1 MRTRLLAS
9 SMISGAALAALFAA
23 GAQAQ
28 DATAQGVAPPS
39 STGVQEVVVTG
50 SRIPSRN
57 LTSVSPVTTVNST
70 QVKLQ
75 GVTNVEDLI
84 NNLPQ
89 AFADQGAY
97 ESNGSAG
104 IADID
109 LRGLGAKRTLV
120 LIDGKR
126 VQPGDPTIPVADINF
141 IPPGLI
147 DHVDVLTGGAS
158 AVYGSDAVAGVVN
171 FVMKHDFQGLELDVQ
186 TGLSEHGNGSSQI
199 QQANQAGHAQVGFP
213 LLNLPTGTTWAGL
226 RTTATIIG
234 GANSPDDKGNVEFYL
249 GYTSVQGV
257 LEGKYDYSACALAT
271 NTGSP
276 LQYCAGSLNSP
287 AVGRVTP
294 LTGPNAGG
302 TYSILGKPTGNML
315 TPLGLSDA
323 YNYAPVNYFQRP
335 DTRYTA
341 GEYSHY
347 EINPAVDL
355 YSSFMFM
362 DDHTVAQLAASGSF
376 ASDATNYTIPC
387 DDSLLSTAQR
397 NTLCGPGDDTATVL
411 IGRRNVEG
419 GGRISDITHM
429 DYRMVFG
436 SKGDIGDGWS
446 YDVSM
451 QYGRSVLTDIEEG
464 NLSKSKLANALDV
477 GADGQCVSGP
487 PCVAWDIWSPGGV
500 TQQALD
506 YIDTTA
512 ENAGYTQE
520 QVVTGS
526 IAGDLGHY
534 GIKSPLAT
542 DGVGVSF
549 GAEYRRELLSLTFDS
564 VISSGDVAGGG
575 GNPQNVDGSQ
585 SDKDVFAEIRVP
597 LIQDQPFFKDLS
609 FEGGYR
615 YSDYSSGGGNSSFK
629 VAGDWQIVRD
639 FKIRASY
646 ERSVRAPNVDEL
658 FTPQSAVLAAGND
671 PCAKSLSGGAPTFN
685 ATQCYNTMQAYN
697 ASVPAAQR
705 ISLTEFT
712 NNIYPNIAQC
722 GPQCQSLTGGN
733 PDLKPETGKT
743 VSVGFVFTP
752 TFFRGFSLSMDYFKI
767 NVDGAVATAP
777 FAGTITACVLQD
789 VGCSG
794 IFRNP
799 NAEYGFVGDGF
810 GPSLPLENI
819 GSLKTSGIDLNANY
833 RVSLED
839 MHMPAWGS
847 LNLNFTGTW
856 LRSLVTQLP
865 VGTYD
870 CAGLYGLTCGTPN
883 PKYRSQTRL
892 TWITPWNLQLSVN
905 WRYLSATR
913 LDYDTSNPVFA
924 QGFTDQSPTDAR
936 IPDFSYFDL
945 AFSYKIKDR
954 YTIRGG
960 CNNIFDRTPPILSG
974 TSAAA
979 GGPPALN
986 GNTFPQVFD
995 PLGRTMFL
1003 GLTADF

>member
-1 MRTRLLAS
+1 MRARLLAT
-9 SMISGAALAALFAA
+9 SMISGAALAAVSVA

-28 DATAQGVAPPS
+28 SGPVAPDTS
-39 STGVQEVVVTG
+39 ATGVQEIVVTG
-50 SRIPSRN
+50 SRIPQKN
-57 LTSVSPVTTVNST
+57 LTEVSPVTTVNNQT
-70 QVKLQ
+70 VKLQ

-89 AFADQGAY
+89 AFADQGAF

-109 LRGLGAKRTLV
+109 LRGLGAQRTLV

-171 FVMKHDFQGLELDVQ
+171 FVMKHNFEGLEMDVQ
-186 TGLSEHGNGSSQI
+186 SGISEHDNNSSQI
-199 QQANQAGHAQVGFP
+199 RNANIAGHQQVGFP
-213 LLNLPTGTTWAGL
+213 LLNLPSGDTWAGL

-234 GANSPDDKGNVEFYL
+234 GVNTPDDKGNVEFYL
-249 GYTSVQGV
+249 GYTSIDGV

-302 TYSILGKPTGNML
+302 TYSILGAPTGKLL
-315 TPLGLSDA
+315 TPLALSDA
-323 YNYAPVNYFQRP
+323 YNYAPTNYFQRP

-347 EINPAVDL
+347 EVNPHLDL

-376 ASDATNYTIPC
+376 ATDATNYTIPC
-387 DDSLLSTAQR
+387 SDPLLSAAQA
-397 NTLCGPGDDTATVL
+397 NTLCGPGPYTAGQTATAL
-411 IGRRNVEG
+411 IGRRAVES
-419 GGRISDITHM
+419 GGRTSDITHE
-429 DYRMVFG
+429 DYRIVFG
-436 SKGDIGDGWS
+436 AKGEIADGWT
-446 YDVSM
+446 YDISM
-451 QYGRSVLTDIEEG
+451 QYGRSVLTDIEGG
-464 NLSKSKLANALDV
+464 NLSKTNLANALDV
-477 GADGQCVSGP
+477 VNVNGVATCAVGGSCVP
-487 PCVAWDIWSPGGV
+487 WNIWSPGGV
-500 TQQALD
+500 TQAALN
-506 YIDTTA
+506 YIGVTA
-512 ENAGYTQE
+512 ENSGYTQE
-520 QVVTGS
+520 QVVSGN

-534 GIKSPLAT
+534 GLKSPFAT
-542 DGVGVSF
+542 DGLGVSF
-549 GAEYRRELLSLTFDS
+549 GAEYRREYLSLTYDS
-564 VISSGDVAGGG
+564 VLSSGDVAGGG
-575 GNPQNVDGSQ
+575 GNPQNVAGSQ
-585 SDKDVFAEIRVP
+585 ADKDVFAELRVP
-597 LIQDQPFFKDLS
+597 LIQDQPFFKDLT

-615 YSDYSSGGGNSSFK
+615 YSDYTSGGGNSSFK
-629 VAGDWQIVRD
+629 VGGEWQIVPD
-639 FKIRASY
+639 IKLRASY

-658 FTPQSAVLAAGND
+658 FTPQSAVLSAGTD
-671 PCAKSLSGGAPTFN
+671 PCAGPTPTYT
-685 ATQCYNTMQAYN
+685 AAQCYNTIRNSAPN
-697 ASVPAAQR
+697 LTLAQ
-705 ISLTEFT
+705 FT
-712 NNIYPNIAQC
+712 NTVYGNILQC

-733 PDLKPETGKT
+733 PNLKSEVGKT
-743 VSVGFVFTP
+743 VSFGVVFTP
-752 TFFRGFSLSMDYFKI
+752 TFFRGFSVSVDYFDIK
-767 NVDGAVATAP
+767 VDGAVATAP
-777 FAGTITACVLQD
+777 FAGTVSACALQGI
-789 VGCSG
+789 GCSS

-799 NAEYGFVGDGF
+799 TAQYGFLGDGY
-810 GPSLPLENI
+810 GPDLNLENI
-819 GSLKTSGIDLNANY
+819 GALKTSGIDVNANY
-833 RVSLED
+833 RISLED

-856 LRSLVTQLP
+856 LRNLITELP

-883 PKYRSQTRL
+883 PKFRSQTRL
-892 TWITPWNLQLSVN
+892 TWTTPWNLSLSLN
-905 WRYLSATR
+905 WRYLSATK
-913 LDYDTSNPVFA
+913 LDYDTGNPVFA
-924 QGFTDQSPTDAR
+924 QGFTDMSPTDAR

-945 AFSYKIKDR
+945 AFSYKLKER

-960 CNNIFDRTPPILSG
+960 INNIFDRTPPILSG

-995 PLGRTMFL
+995 PLGRTLFM

>member
-9 SMISGAALAALFAA
+9 SMISGAALAALSVT

-28 DATAQGVAPPS
+28 DAQAQGVAPPPAAS
-39 STGVQEVVVTG
+39 NVQEIVVTG
-50 SRIPSRN
+50 SRIPSKN

-126 VQPGDPTIPVADINF
+126 VQPGDPTLPVADINF

-186 TGLSEHGNGSSQI
+186 TGISEHGNGSSQI
-199 QQANQAGHAQVGFP
+199 QAANQAGHTEIGFP

-249 GYTSVQGV
+249 GYTSIAGV

-294 LTGPNAGG
+294 LSGPNQNNTYNITGTPVGG
-302 TYSILGKPTGNML
+302 VLPL
-315 TPLGLSDA
+315 LGLNNA
-323 YNYAPVNYFQRP
+323 YNYAPTNYFQRP

-362 DDHTVAQLAASGSF
+362 DDHTVAQIASSGSF
-376 ASDATNYTIPC
+376 NSDAVIETIPC
-387 DDSLLSTAQR
+387 DDSLLSAAQA
-397 NTLCGPGDDTATVL
+397 NTLCGANPAAGSTATAL

-429 DYRMVFG
+429 DYRIVFG
-436 SKGDIGDGWS
+436 SKGDLGDGWS
-446 YDVSM
+446 YDISM
-451 QYGRSVLTDIEEG
+451 QYGRTVLTDVEEG
-464 NLSKSKLANALDV
+464 NLSKSKITNALDV
-477 GADGQCVSGP
+477 GANGQCVSGP
-487 PCVAWDIWSPGGV
+487 PCVPWDIWTPGGV
-500 TQQALD
+500 TPAALN

-512 ENAGYTQE
+512 ENTGYTTE

-549 GAEYRRELLSLTFDS
+549 GAEYRREYLSLLFDS

-575 GNPQNVDGSQ
+575 GNPQNVVGSQ
-585 SDKDVFAEIRVP
+585 SDKDVFAEVRIP
-597 LIQDQPFFKDLS
+597 IIQDQPFFKDLT

-615 YSDYSSGGGNSSFK
+615 YSDYSSGGGNNSFK
-629 VAGDWQIVRD
+629 VAGDWQIVPD
-639 FKIRASY
+639 FKVRASY
-646 ERSVRAPNVDEL
+646 ERSVRAPNVSEL
-658 FTPQSAVLAAGND
+658 FTPQSAVLSAGND
-671 PCAKSLSGGAPTFN
+671 PCGGPTP
-685 ATQCYNTMQAYN
+685 AYTAAECYRTFTNSN
-697 ASVPAAQR
+697 PNH
-705 ISLTEFT
+705 LTEAQFASQVYG
-712 NNIYPNIAQC
+712 NIIQC

-752 TFFRGFSLSMDYFKI
+752 TFFHGFSLSLDYFKI
-767 NVDGAVATAP
+767 NVEGAVATAP
-777 FAGTITACVLQD
+777 FAGTISACALQD
-789 VGCSG
+789 VGCSS

-799 NAEYGFVGDGF
+799 TADYGFIGDGY

-819 GSLKTSGIDLNANY
+819 GALKTSGIDLNANY
-833 RVSLED
+833 RISLED
-839 MHMPAWGS
+839 MHLPAWGS

-856 LRSLVTQLP
+856 LRSLVTELP

-892 TWITPWNLQLSVN
+892 TWNTPWNLSLSVN

-913 LDYDTSNPVFA
+913 LDYDTANPVFA
-924 QGFTDQSPTDAR
+924 QTFTDLSPTDAR